1 MKKLNNRTVVFAGV
15 LVAMNIILSR
25 FFSIRIGDTLRISL
39 GFTPLFLAGLWFG
52 PVVGG
57 ICGMVSDFIG
67 CILQGYQINP
77 FLMMTAILA
86 GALAG
91 IFKNYVFQNELKW
104 WKISL
109 IVALHGIVGSL
120 GFSTVGLHVFYGTP
134 WSVLYATRSVQTVGL
149 VIANSL
155 LVSLLYQSPVT
166 QLMKQICYEKNTSR

>member
-1 MKKLNNRTVVFAGV
+1 M
-15 LVAMNIILSR
+15 I
-25 FFSIRIGDTLRISL
+25 
-39 GFTPLFLAGLWFG
+39 
-52 PVVGG
+52 
-57 ICGMVSDFIG
+57 
-67 CILQGYQINP
+67 
-77 FLMMTAILA
+77 TAILA

-155 LVSLLYQSPVT
+155 LTSLLYQSPVT
-166 QLMKQICYEKNTSR
+166 QLIKQTCSEKNALR